1 MPQVQVIS
9 IHRLLMR
16 SQQDNM
22 KKLYLILLL
31 LFTAIIV
38 SGCAE
43 QIIAIPRAG
52 VNLIGN
58 TTSAIWHLLTG
69 WI

>member
-1 MPQVQVIS
+1 MQQVQVIS
-9 IHRLLMR
+9 IHKLLMR
-16 SQQDNM
+16 NQQDNM
-22 KKLYLILLL
+22 KKLYLILFL
-31 LFTAIIV
+31 LFTAIVV

-58 TTSAIWHLLTG
+58 TASAIWHLLTG

>member
-1 MPQVQVIS
+1 MLK
-9 IHRLLMR
+9 LLTQN
-16 SQQDNM
+16 QQDNM
-22 KKLYLILLL
+22 KKLYLLILL
-31 LFTAIIV
+31 LFTALIV

-58 TTSAIWHLLTG
+58 TASAVWHLLTG

>member
-1 MPQVQVIS
+1 
-9 IHRLLMR
+9 
-16 SQQDNM
+16 M
-22 KKLYLILLL
+22 KYLYSILL
-31 LFTAIIV
+31 FFFVIIFV

-52 VNLIGN
+52 VNFIGN
-58 TTSAIWHLLTG
+58 TASAVWNLLTG

>member
-1 MPQVQVIS
+1 
-9 IHRLLMR
+9 
-16 SQQDNM
+16 M
-22 KKLYLILLL
+22 KKLYLIILL
-31 LFTAIIV
+31 LFTALIV

-52 VNLIGN
+52 VNFIGN
-58 TTSAIWHLLTG
+58 TASAIWHLLTG

>member
-1 MPQVQVIS
+1 
-9 IHRLLMR
+9 
-16 SQQDNM
+16 M

-31 LFTAIIV
+31 FFITILV
-38 SGCAE
+38 PGCAE

-52 VNLIGN
+52 VNLIGD
-58 TTSAIWHLLTG
+58 TASAIWHLLTG

>member
-1 MPQVQVIS
+1 
-9 IHRLLMR
+9 
-16 SQQDNM
+16 M
-22 KKLYLILLL
+22 KKLYLIILL

-52 VNLIGN
+52 VNLIGD
-58 TTSAIWHLLTG
+58 TASTVWHFLTG

>member
-1 MPQVQVIS
+1 
-9 IHRLLMR
+9 MR

-22 KKLYLILLL
+22 KKVYLIILFI
-31 LFTAIIV
+31 FTALIV

-58 TTSAIWHLLTG
+58 TASAIWQLLTG

>member
-1 MPQVQVIS
+1 
-9 IHRLLMR
+9 
-16 SQQDNM
+16 M
-22 KKLYLILLL
+22 KKLYLIILL

-58 TTSAIWHLLTG
+58 TASAIWHLLTG

>member
-1 MPQVQVIS
+1 
-9 IHRLLMR
+9 
-16 SQQDNM
+16 M
-22 KKLYLILLL
+22 KKVYLIILFI
-31 LFTAIIV
+31 FTALIV

-58 TTSAIWHLLTG
+58 TASAIWQLLTG

>member
-1 MPQVQVIS
+1 
-9 IHRLLMR
+9 
-16 SQQDNM
+16 M
-22 KKLYLILLL
+22 KKLYLIIFL

-58 TTSAIWHLLTG
+58 TVSAVWHLLTG

>member
-1 MPQVQVIS
+1 MQQVQVIS
-9 IHRLLMR
+9 IHKLLMR
-16 SQQDNM
+16 NQQDNM
-22 KKLYLILLL
+22 KKLYLILFL
-31 LFTAIIV
+31 LFTAIVV
-38 SGCAE
+38 SCCAE

-58 TTSAIWHLLTG
+58 TASAIWQLLTG

>member
-1 MPQVQVIS
+1 
-9 IHRLLMR
+9 
-16 SQQDNM
+16 M
-22 KKLYLILLL
+22 KKLYLIILL
-31 LFTAIIV
+31 LFTAILV

-52 VNLIGN
+52 VNLIG
-58 TTSAIWHLLTG
+58 TATSTIWHLLTG

>member
-1 MPQVQVIS
+1 
-9 IHRLLMR
+9 
-16 SQQDNM
+16 M
-22 KKLYLILLL
+22 KYLYSILL
-31 LFTAIIV
+31 FFFVVIFV

-58 TTSAIWHLLTG
+58 TVSAVWNLLTG

>member
-1 MPQVQVIS
+1 
-9 IHRLLMR
+9 
-16 SQQDNM
+16 M
-22 KKLYLILLL
+22 KKLYLIIFF
-31 LFTAIIV
+31 LFTAIFV

-58 TTSAIWHLLTG
+58 TASVIWHLLTG

>member
-1 MPQVQVIS
+1 
-9 IHRLLMR
+9 
-16 SQQDNM
+16 M
-22 KKLYLILLL
+22 KKFYWALLL
-31 LFTAIIV
+31 VLTAIFV

-52 VNLIGN
+52 VNLIGS
-58 TTSAIWHLLTG
+58 TVSAVWNLLTG

>member
-1 MPQVQVIS
+1 MITLVTLNLQA
-9 IHRLLMR
+9 
-16 SQQDNM
+16 NM
-22 KKLYLILLL
+22 KKLYLIILL
-31 LFTAIIV
+31 LFTALIV

-58 TTSAIWHLLTG
+58 TASAVWHLLTG

>member
-1 MPQVQVIS
+1 MIILIMPNQQV
-9 IHRLLMR
+9 
-16 SQQDNM
+16 NM
-22 KKLYLILLL
+22 KKLYLIILL

-58 TTSAIWHLLTG
+58 TASAIWHLLTG